1 MVFLWKMSFLE
12 DIILFYFAERVKILY
27 SAKLGLGRKKEVSLR
42 INSSTIGM
50 ESARSYSSVTQRT
63 AHSYVGSARSLKA
76 GVGNGFLGGFLGMGD
91 ESENA
96 KGSGNAQTTLEDVSL
111 HFRNLSNT
119 DRVTENNVTTNS
131 VEKDARENVRQHCM
145 RFLMYLLFGDRHK
158 PELDEIW
165 RNGTDSSLSANYQ
178 TYGVTNQYY
187 HSESETTSFSTKGIV
202 KTADGREISF
212 GLNLEMSRSF
222 RAYYEESYDIG
233 VLNCTDPLVINLNGN
248 IAGLSDQKF
257 FFDLDCDGEEEEISS
272 LQAGSGFLALDLNGD
287 GQINDGSE
295 LFGTKSGDGFKD
307 LSKYD
312 LDGNGWIDEADPIW
326 DKLLIWTKD
335 EDGKDKLYHLSDLGV
350 GAIGLSRVGTQF
362 SLNAEKTNETNAMI
376 RKTGIFL
383 YENGTVSTLQ
393 QLDMAVYN
401 EKG

>member
-158 PELDEIW
+158 PELDESW

-248 IAGLSDQKF
+248 IAGLSDQTF
-257 FFDLDCDGEEEEISS
+257 YFDLDGDGEKEEISS
-272 LQAGSGFLALDLNGD
+272 LQSGSGYLALDLNED
-287 GQINDGSE
+287 GEINDGSE
-295 LFGTKSGDGFKD
+295 LFGTKSGNGFAD
-307 LSKYD
+307 LAKYD
-312 LDGNGWIDEADPIW
+312 SDGNGWIDEDDEIW
-326 DKLLIWTKD
+326 SKLLIWTKD
-335 EDGKDKLYHLSDLGV
+335 EDGKDKLYHLSEAGV
-350 GAIGLSRVGTQF
+350 GAICLQNERTEF
-362 SLNAEKTNETNAMI
+362 SLNSMKDNHTNGVLRN
-376 RKTGIFL
+376 TGIFL
-383 YENGTVSTLQ
+383 YENGSVGTVQ
-393 QLDMAVYN
+393 HLDLAR
-401 EKG
+401 

>member
-27 SAKLGLGRKKEVSLR
+27 SAKLGLSRKKEVSLR

-91 ESENA
+91 ESEDA

-248 IAGLSDQKF
+248 IAGLSDQTF
-257 FFDLDCDGEEEEISS
+257 YFDLDGDGEKEEISS
-272 LQAGSGFLALDLNGD
+272 LQSGSGYLALDLNED
-287 GQINDGSE
+287 GEINDGSE
-295 LFGTKSGDGFKD
+295 LFGTKSGNGFAD
-307 LSKYD
+307 LAKYD
-312 LDGNGWIDEADPIW
+312 SDGNGWIDEDDEIW
-326 DKLLIWTKD
+326 SKLLIWTKD
-335 EDGKDKLYHLSDLGV
+335 EDGKDKLYHLSEAGV
-350 GAIGLSRVGTQF
+350 GAICLQNERTEF
-362 SLNAEKTNETNAMI
+362 SLNSMKDNHTNGVLRN
-376 RKTGIFL
+376 TGIFL
-383 YENGTVSTLQ
+383 YENGSVGTVQ
-393 QLDMAVYN
+393 HLDLAR
-401 EKG
+401 

>member
-158 PELDEIW
+158 PEMDEIW

-248 IAGLSDQKF
+248 IAGLSDQTF
-257 FFDLDCDGEEEEISS
+257 YFDLDGDGEKEEISS
-272 LQAGSGFLALDLNGD
+272 LQSGSGYLALDLNED
-287 GQINDGSE
+287 GEINDGSE
-295 LFGTKSGDGFKD
+295 LFGTKSGNGFAD
-307 LSKYD
+307 LAKYD
-312 LDGNGWIDEADPIW
+312 SDGNGWIDEDDEIW
-326 DKLLIWTKD
+326 SKLLIWTKD
-335 EDGKDKLYHLSDLGV
+335 EDGKDKLYHLSEAGV
-350 GAIGLSRVGTQF
+350 GAICLQNERTEF
-362 SLNAEKTNETNAMI
+362 SLNSMKDKIGRAH
-376 RKTGIFL
+376 
-383 YENGTVSTLQ
+383 V
-393 QLDMAVYN
+393 
-401 EKG
+401 

>member
-248 IAGLSDQKF
+248 IAGLSDQTF
-257 FFDLDCDGEEEEISS
+257 YFDLDGDGEKEEISS
-272 LQAGSGFLALDLNGD
+272 LQSGSGYLALDLNED
-287 GQINDGSE
+287 GEINDGSE
-295 LFGTKSGDGFKD
+295 LFGTKSGNGFAD
-307 LSKYD
+307 LAKYD
-312 LDGNGWIDEADPIW
+312 SDGNGWIDEDDEIW
-326 DKLLIWTKD
+326 SKLLIWTKD
-335 EDGKDKLYHLSDLGV
+335 EDGKDKLYHLSEAGV
-350 GAIGLSRVGTQF
+350 GAICLQNERTEF
-362 SLNAEKTNETNAMI
+362 SLNSMKDNHTNGVLRN
-376 RKTGIFL
+376 TGIFL
-383 YENGTVSTLQ
+383 YENGSVGTVQ
-393 QLDMAVYN
+393 HLDLAR
-401 EKG
+401 